1 MIRRPPRSTRTDTLF
16 PYTTLFRSHVVLAV
30 NKMALVDYDRQV
42 FDESRAGYA
51 GLANQLGIPDV
62 TAIPVSAL
70 KGDNM
75 LHASESTLWYDG
87 PSLLQHLET
96 VDARREA
103 GTGGFRLPVQWV
115 CRPDQNFRGFSGP
128 VV

>member
-1 MIRRPPRSTRTDTLF
+1 MD
-16 PYTTLFRSHVVLAV
+16 
-30 NKMALVDYDRQV
+30 LVDYDRQV
-42 FDESRAGYA
+42 FDEIRAGYA

-75 LHASESTLWYDG
+75 LHASESMSWYDG

-96 VDARREA
+96 VDARRETGA
-103 GTGGFRLPVQWV
+103 GGFRLPVQWV
-115 CRPDQNFRGFSGP
+115 CRPDQRSEEHTSELQSLMRISYAVFCLE
-128 VV
+128 

>member
-1 MIRRPPRSTRTDTLF
+1 MD
-16 PYTTLFRSHVVLAV
+16 
-30 NKMALVDYDRQV
+30 LVDYDRQV
-42 FDESRAGYA
+42 CDDIRAGYV
-51 GLANQLGIPDV
+51 GLAVQLGIPDV

-75 LHASESTLWYDG
+75 LQASESTPWYDG
-87 PSLLQHLET
+87 PNLLQHLEA

-128 VV
+128 VVGGPVAVGARSEERRVGKECVSQSRSRWSPDH